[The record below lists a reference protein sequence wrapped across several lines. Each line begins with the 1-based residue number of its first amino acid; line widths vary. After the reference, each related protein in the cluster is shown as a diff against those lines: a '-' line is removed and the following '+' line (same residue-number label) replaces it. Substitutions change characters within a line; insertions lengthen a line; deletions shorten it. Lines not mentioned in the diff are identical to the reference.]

1 MAGEYIAIYYPKNAI
16 IGGLGD
22 RIVGLISC
30 HMIAKLMNKEFAIYW
45 KKENVRKY
53 LDYSK
58 YDITRRNTGNVKFQ
72 ILNCIDPSQVK
83 KYKPRFQNIKKTFGN
98 ILFLANMEIS
108 QYFYSNPHLL
118 PLGDFGSRMELYKRE
133 ILKSYSSLWRDIL
146 KPTQYLKERIG
157 EILRGGEEGEGGE
170 GDEEEAV
177 PIIGIQIRAGDKYM
191 VTNKRE
197 THSPIKDPEN
207 EIPAI
212 LREVKNHI
220 ERNIGEYKI
229 FLTSD
234 YQRAFDFAKEVW
246 GREEEGR
253 IYYVDDVVQH
263 IDRTAV
269 KDDMSK
275 IFMDAIILSQ
285 YTNRMY
291 ISGYSNFGRI
301 AALSSNHNEIFD
313 LKTNPLRKIQLLSKT
328 ENLSLGT
335 PG

>member
-1 MAGEYIAIYYPKNAI
+1 
-16 IGGLGD
+16 
-22 RIVGLISC
+22 
-30 HMIAKLMNKEFAIYW
+30 
-45 KKENVRKY
+45 
-53 LDYSK
+53 
-58 YDITRRNTGNVKFQ
+58 
-72 ILNCIDPSQVK
+72 
-83 KYKPRFQNIKKTFGN
+83 
-98 ILFLANMEIS
+98 
-108 QYFYSNPHLL
+108 
-118 PLGDFGSRMELYKRE
+118 
-133 ILKSYSSLWRDIL
+133 
-146 KPTQYLKERIG
+146 
-157 EILRGGEEGEGGE
+157 
-170 GDEEEAV
+170 
-177 PIIGIQIRAGDKYM
+177 
-191 VTNKRE
+191 
-197 THSPIKDPEN
+197 
-207 EIPAI
+207 
-212 LREVKNHI
+212 VKNHI